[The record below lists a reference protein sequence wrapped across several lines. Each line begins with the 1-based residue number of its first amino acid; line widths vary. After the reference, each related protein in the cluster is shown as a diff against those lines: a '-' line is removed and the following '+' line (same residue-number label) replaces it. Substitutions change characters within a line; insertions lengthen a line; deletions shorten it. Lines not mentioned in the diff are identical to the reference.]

1 MDNTQQLLDALSQV
15 QKAHP
20 SWRFGQL
27 VANVSLFARGP
38 VRSAVYD
45 VEDEEL
51 LRAAQE
57 HLAQINSPQPAE
69 QVAA

>member
-1 MDNTQQLLDALSQV
+1 METTQQLLEALTQV

-27 VANVSLFARGP
+27 VANVSMFAKGP
-38 VRSAVYD
+38 VKSAVYD

-51 LRAAQE
+51 LKAAKA
-57 HLAQINSPQPAE
+57 HLAQQTE

>member
-1 MDNTQQLLDALSQV
+1 METTQQLLDALNQV

-27 VANVSLFARGP
+27 VANISMTAKGP
-38 VRSAVYD
+38 IKSAVYD

-51 LRAAQE
+51 LKAARK
-57 HLAQINSPQPAE
+57 HLAQQTK

>member
-1 MDNTQQLLDALSQV
+1 MDNTQQLLEALNQV

-27 VANVSLFARGP
+27 VANISMFAKGP
-38 VRSAVYD
+38 AKSAVYD

-51 LRAAQE
+51 LRAARE
-57 HLAQINSPQPAE
+57 HLAQQTARQTE

>member
-1 MDNTQQLLDALSQV
+1 MDTTQQLLETLAQLHE
-15 QKAHP
+15 AHP

-27 VANVSLFARGP
+27 VANISLLAKGP
-38 VRSAVYD
+38 VKSAVWD

-51 LRAAQE
+51 LKAAQE
-57 HLAQINSPQPAE
+57 HLAQMQARMLE

>member
-1 MDNTQQLLDALSQV
+1 MNTTQQLLEALEQL
-15 QKAHP
+15 QKEHP

-27 VANVSLFARGP
+27 VANISFLAKGP
-38 VRSAVYD
+38 FKSAVWD

-51 LRAAQE
+51 LKAAQE
-57 HLAQINSPQPAE
+57 HLAQIRSRQRE

>member
-1 MDNTQQLLDALSQV
+1 METTQQLLEALTQV

-27 VANVSLFARGP
+27 VANVSMFAKGP
-38 VRSAVYD
+38 VKSAVYD

-51 LRAAQE
+51 LKAAKV
-57 HLAQINSPQPAE
+57 HLAQQTE